1 MEQVFLFIY
10 QSFKWYNI
18 FMNMIKNDK
27 VTVLIVDDE
36 ENILEF
42 LSEALKDEYIIIKAK
57 NGKDALK
64 KVSEFYPD
72 VVLMD
77 YKMPVMDG
85 MEAFLKIKEIDKD
98 LPVILMTAYGTSS
111 IAIQAMKEGAYDYVT
126 KPLDLDEIRVTLK
139 KAIELKK
146 LSEKIK
152 KKDIQYESD
161 FQAEGLIGKS
171 QVMQEVYK
179 QIGRAASSD
188 VTVLILGESGTGKE
202 LVAKS
207 IYKNS
212 SRRDKPFVTVNCA
225 AIPEGLLESELF
237 GHEKGAFTDAKER
250 HIGKFELAKDGT
262 IFLDEI
268 GDMSLPLQAKILRVL
283 QERSFERVGGNETIY
298 TNARIIAATNKNLLK
313 LVEERKF
320 REDLYYRLNVFTITL
335 PPLRERKEDIPDLV
349 EYFIF
354 KYSHKYQKVVTGVDP
369 SVMEIL
375 MNYSWPGNVRE
386 LENAIAH
393 AIVASQGQIIL
404 KDSLPRT
411 IFGNNKNEVIS
422 NYINFKDIRP
432 LNEVVAQV
440 EKDMIIKALKQCK
453 GNKSKAAKI
462 LGISR
467 KSLFNKI
474 RDYNINIESIENL
487 EEN

>member
-1 MEQVFLFIY
+1 
-10 QSFKWYNI
+10 
-18 FMNMIKNDK
+18 MNMIKNDK

-171 QVMQEVYK
+171 QVMQDVYK

>member
-1 MEQVFLFIY
+1 
-10 QSFKWYNI
+10 
-18 FMNMIKNDK
+18 MIKNDK

-237 GHEKGAFTDAKER
+237 GHEKGAFTDAK
-250 HIGKFELAKDGT
+250 
-262 IFLDEI
+262 
-268 GDMSLPLQAKILRVL
+268 
-283 QERSFERVGGNETIY
+283 
-298 TNARIIAATNKNLLK
+298 
-313 LVEERKF
+313 
-320 REDLYYRLNVFTITL
+320 
-335 PPLRERKEDIPDLV
+335 
-349 EYFIF
+349 
-354 KYSHKYQKVVTGVDP
+354 
-369 SVMEIL
+369 
-375 MNYSWPGNVRE
+375 
-386 LENAIAH
+386 
-393 AIVASQGQIIL
+393 
-404 KDSLPRT
+404 
-411 IFGNNKNEVIS
+411 
-422 NYINFKDIRP
+422 KDIW
-432 LNEVVAQV
+432 
-440 EKDMIIKALKQCK
+440 
-453 GNKSKAAKI
+453 KI
-462 LGISR
+462 
-467 KSLFNKI
+467 
-474 RDYNINIESIENL
+474 
-487 EEN
+487 

>member
-1 MEQVFLFIY
+1 M
-10 QSFKWYNI
+10 S
-18 FMNMIKNDK
+18 MNKNDR

-42 LSEALKDEYIIIKAK
+42 LNEALKEDYIIIKAK
-57 NGKDALK
+57 NGREALK

-72 VVLMD
+72 VILMD
-77 YKMPVMDG
+77 YKMPGMDG

-111 IAIQAMKEGAYDYVT
+111 VAIQAMKEGAYDYVT

-139 KAIELKK
+139 RAIELKK

-152 KKDIQYESD
+152 KKEVHYEGD
-161 FQAEGLIGKS
+161 FQAEGLIGKT

-179 QIGRAASSD
+179 QIGKAASSD

-250 HIGKFELAKDGT
+250 HIGKFEQAKDGT

-283 QERSFERVGGNETIY
+283 QDRSFERVGGTETIY

-354 KYSHKYQKVVTGVDP
+354 KYSHKYQKFVTGVAP
-369 SVMEIL
+369 EVMEIF

-393 AIVASQGQIIL
+393 AIVASHGQIIL
-404 KDSLPRT
+404 KEYLPQT
-411 IFGNNKNEVIS
+411 ILGNKKVEVTS
-422 NYINFKDIRP
+422 NNINGDKVLP
-432 LNEVVAQV
+432 LSEVVAKV

-453 GNKSKAAKI
+453 GNKTKAAKL

-474 RDYNINIESIENL
+474 RDYNIIIENIENINED
-487 EEN
+487 

>member
-1 MEQVFLFIY
+1 M
-10 QSFKWYNI
+10 S
-18 FMNMIKNDK
+18 MNKNDR

-42 LSEALKDEYIIIKAK
+42 LNEALKQDYIIIKAK
-57 NGKDALK
+57 NGKEALK

-72 VVLMD
+72 VILMD
-77 YKMPVMDG
+77 YKMPGMDG
-85 MEAFLKIKEIDKD
+85 METFLKIKEIDKD

-111 IAIQAMKEGAYDYVT
+111 VAIQAMKEGAYDYVT
-126 KPLDLDEIRVTLK
+126 KPLDLEEIRVTLK
-139 KAIELKK
+139 RAIELKK

-152 KKDIQYESD
+152 KKEVHYEGG
-161 FQAEGLIGKS
+161 FQAEGLIGKT

-179 QIGRAASSD
+179 QIGKAASSD

-250 HIGKFELAKDGT
+250 HIGKFEQAKDGT

-283 QERSFERVGGNETIY
+283 QERSFERVGGTETIY

-320 REDLYYRLNVFTITL
+320 REDLYYRLNVFTIIL
-335 PPLRERKEDIPDLV
+335 PPLRERKEDIPELV

-354 KYSHKYQKVVTGVDP
+354 KYSHKYQKFVTGVAP
-369 SVMEIL
+369 EVMEIF

-393 AIVASQGQIIL
+393 AIVASHGQIIL
-404 KDSLPRT
+404 KEYLPQ
-411 IFGNNKNEVIS
+411 IILGNKKVEVIS
-422 NYINFKDIRP
+422 NNINGDKVLP
-432 LNEVVAQV
+432 LSEVVAKV

-453 GNKSKAAKI
+453 GNKTKAAKL

-474 RDYNINIESIENL
+474 RDYNITIENIENINEN
-487 EEN
+487 

>member
-1 MEQVFLFIY
+1 M
-10 QSFKWYNI
+10 S
-18 FMNMIKNDK
+18 KNNK
-27 VTVLIVDDE
+27 VTILIVDDE

-42 LSEALKDEYIIIKAK
+42 LNEALKDEYLIIKAK
-57 NGKDALK
+57 NGKEALK

-77 YKMPVMDG
+77 YKMPGMDG

-139 KAIELKK
+139 RAIELKK

-152 KKDIQYESD
+152 KKDVIYEGE

-212 SRRDKPFVTVNCA
+212 SRRDKPFITVNCA

-250 HIGKFELAKDGT
+250 HIGKFEQAKDGT

-283 QERSFERVGGNETIY
+283 QERSFERVGGTETIY

-335 PPLRERKEDIPDLV
+335 PPLRDRKEDIPDLV

-369 SVMEIL
+369 QVMEIF

-393 AIVASQGQIIL
+393 AIVVSHGQIIL
-404 KDSLPRT
+404 KDSLPQT
-411 IFGNNKNEVIS
+411 ILGNKKVEVSS
-422 NYINFKDIRP
+422 NNLINGEIKP

-453 GNKSKAAKI
+453 GNKTKAAKL

-474 RDYNINIESIENL
+474 RDYNIIIEGIENL
-487 EEN
+487 NED

>member
-1 MEQVFLFIY
+1 MSIG
-10 QSFKWYNI
+10 K
-18 FMNMIKNDK
+18 KNK
-27 VTVLIVDDE
+27 LTVLIVDDE

-42 LSEALKDEYIIIKAK
+42 LEEALKDDYLIIKGK
-57 NGKDALK
+57 NGKEAIK
-64 KVSEFYPD
+64 KVQEFYPD

-77 YKMPVMDG
+77 YKMPGMDG

-98 LPVILMTAYGTSS
+98 IPVILMTAYGTSQV
-111 IAIQAMKEGAYDYVT
+111 AIQAMKEGAYDYVT
-126 KPLDLDEIRVTLK
+126 KPLDLEEIKVTLK

-152 KKDIQYESD
+152 IKDSFPGTEFLI
-161 FQAEGLIGKS
+161 EGLIGKS
-171 QVMQEVYK
+171 PKMQEVYK
-179 QIGRAASSD
+179 QIGKASSSD

-207 IYKNS
+207 IYMNS
-212 SRRDKPFVTVNCA
+212 ERRDKPFVTVNCA

-250 HIGKFELAKDGT
+250 HIGKFEQAKDGT

-283 QERSFERVGGNETIY
+283 QDKTFERVGGSEVIF
-298 TNARIIAATNKNLLK
+298 TNARVIAATNKDLLK
-313 LVEERKF
+313 LVEEKKF

-335 PPLRERKEDIPDLV
+335 PPLRERIEDIPDLV

-354 KYSHKYQKVVTGVDP
+354 KYSHKYQKVITGIAPD
-369 SVMEIL
+369 VMEIL
-375 MNYSWPGNVRE
+375 NNYSWPGNVRE
-386 LENAIAH
+386 LENVIAH
-393 AIVASQGQIIL
+393 AVVVSHGQIIL
-404 KDSLPRT
+404 KDHLPQN
-411 IFGNNKNEVIS
+411 ILGNKSKVSQS
-422 NYINFKDIRP
+422 NNIDVNGEEIVP
-432 LNEVVAQV
+432 LTELIAKV
-440 EKDMIIKALKQCK
+440 ERDMIIKALKSTS
-453 GNKSKAAKI
+453 GNKSKAAKL

-474 RDYNINIESIENL
+474 RDYNINIENIDNL
-487 EEN
+487 KED

>member
-1 MEQVFLFIY
+1 
-10 QSFKWYNI
+10 
-18 FMNMIKNDK
+18 MNMRKNDK

-42 LSEALKDEYIIIKAK
+42 LNEALKDEYIIIKAK
-57 NGKDALK
+57 NGKEALK

-77 YKMPVMDG
+77 YKMPGMDG

-98 LPVILMTAYGTSS
+98 LPVILMTAYGTSQV
-111 IAIQAMKEGAYDYVT
+111 AIQAMKEGAYDYVT

-146 LSEKIK
+146 LSERIK
-152 KKDIQYESD
+152 KKERIYEGD

-250 HIGKFELAKDGT
+250 HIGKFEQAKDGT

-283 QERSFERVGGNETIY
+283 QERSFERVGGTETIY

-313 LVEERKF
+313 LVEEKKF

-354 KYSHKYQKVVTGVDP
+354 KYSHKYQKVVTGVD
-369 SVMEIL
+369 SEVMEIF

-393 AIVASQGQIIL
+393 AIVASHGQIIL
-404 KDSLPRT
+404 KDYLPQT
-411 IFGNNKNEVIS
+411 IIGNKKEELVS
-422 NYINFKDIRP
+422 NNINGDKILP
-432 LNEVVAQV
+432 LNEVVAKV
-440 EKDMIIKALKQCK
+440 EKEMIIKALKQCK
-453 GNKSKAAKI
+453 GNKTKAAKL

-474 RDYNINIESIENL
+474 RDYNIIIENFENVS
-487 EEN
+487 EE

>member
-1 MEQVFLFIY
+1 
-10 QSFKWYNI
+10 
-18 FMNMIKNDK
+18 MNMSINNK
-27 VTVLIVDDE
+27 VTILIVDDE

-42 LSEALKDEYIIIKAK
+42 LNEALKDEYLIIKAK
-57 NGKDALK
+57 NGKEALK

-77 YKMPVMDG
+77 YKMPGMDG

-139 KAIELKK
+139 RAIELKK

-152 KKDIQYESD
+152 KKEVVYEGE

-212 SRRDKPFVTVNCA
+212 SRRDKPFITVNCA

-250 HIGKFELAKDGT
+250 HIGKFEQAKDGT

-283 QERSFERVGGNETIY
+283 QERSFERVGGTETIY

-335 PPLRERKEDIPDLV
+335 PPLRDRKEDIPDLV

-369 SVMEIL
+369 QVMEIF

-393 AIVASQGQIIL
+393 AIVVSHGQIIL
-404 KDSLPRT
+404 KDSLPQT
-411 IFGNNKNEVIS
+411 ILGNKKVEVSS
-422 NYINFKDIRP
+422 NNLINGEIKP

-453 GNKSKAAKI
+453 GNKTKAAKL

-474 RDYNINIESIENL
+474 RDYNIIIESIENL
-487 EEN
+487 NED

>member
-1 MEQVFLFIY
+1 M
-10 QSFKWYNI
+10 S
-18 FMNMIKNDK
+18 KNDR

-42 LSEALKDEYIIIKAK
+42 LNEALKEDYIIIKAK
-57 NGKDALK
+57 NGKEALK
-64 KVSEFYPD
+64 KVTEFYPD

-77 YKMPVMDG
+77 YKMPGMDG

-111 IAIQAMKEGAYDYVT
+111 VAIQAMKEGAYDYVT

-139 KAIELKK
+139 RAIELKK

-152 KKDIQYESD
+152 KKEIQYEGD

-179 QIGRAASSD
+179 QIGKAASSD

-250 HIGKFELAKDGT
+250 HIGKFEQAKDGT

-283 QERSFERVGGNETIY
+283 QERSFERVGGTETIF

-313 LVEERKF
+313 LVEEKKF

-335 PPLRERKEDIPDLV
+335 PPLRDRKEDIPDLV

-354 KYSHKYQKVVTGVDP
+354 KYSHKYQKVITGIAPD
-369 SVMEIL
+369 VMDIF

-393 AIVASQGQIIL
+393 AIVASHGQIIL
-404 KDSLPRT
+404 KDYLPQT
-411 IFGNNKNEVIS
+411 ILGNKKVEVTS
-422 NYINFKDIRP
+422 NNINDDKVLP
-432 LNEVVAQV
+432 LNEVVAKV

-453 GNKSKAAKI
+453 GNKTKAAKL

-474 RDYNINIESIENL
+474 RDYNIIIENIENINEN
-487 EEN
+487 

>member
-1 MEQVFLFIY
+1 
-10 QSFKWYNI
+10 
-18 FMNMIKNDK
+18 MNMIKNDK

-268 GDMSLPLQAKILRVL
+268 GDMSLTLQAKILRVL

-411 IFGNNKNEVIS
+411 IFGNNKQEVTS

-474 RDYNINIESIENL
+474 RDYNINIEGIENL